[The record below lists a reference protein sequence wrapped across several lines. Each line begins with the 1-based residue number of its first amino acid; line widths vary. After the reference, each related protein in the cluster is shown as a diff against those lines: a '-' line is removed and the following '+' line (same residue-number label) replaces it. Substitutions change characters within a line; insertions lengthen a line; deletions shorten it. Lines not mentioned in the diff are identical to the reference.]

1 MYLSLFLFIVG
12 IIGFI
17 VNRKNLLL
25 MLIALEIMLLAVTFL
40 FLMASYVSNDT
51 WGQVYAVLIIVMAGA
66 ESVIGLSLLVAY
78 YRITSNIVYYA
89 TSMQHT
95 YI

>member
-1 MYLSLFLFIVG
+1 
-12 IIGFI
+12 
-17 VNRKNLLL
+17 

-40 FLMASYVSNDT
+40 FLMASYVSNDS

-78 YRITSNIVYYA
+78 YRITNNIVIYSLTKEKVY
-89 TSMQHT
+89 
-95 YI
+95 